1 MRNGSE
7 TVINEARLL
16 ERLQVLAGITEPERP
31 YSRVAFSELYFAGRE
46 YLRQEMESAGL
57 TVSIDAAGNLC
68 GRLDRGN
75 DGVVAT
81 GSHSDTVVSGGRYDG
96 VLGVLAGL
104 EAVQSLAE
112 SGQALTHD
120 LEIIDFLAE
129 EVSPFGVSCVGSR
142 GLTGNLDAEI
152 LSQTDARGETLED
165 AIRRAGGSPAKL
177 GNTPLR
183 TDLRAFVELHIEQ
196 GPVLLTSQR
205 AIGIVS
211 GIVGITRHRL
221 DFAGQASHA
230 GTTPMELRRDALAAA
245 AELIIAT
252 ESEAQATAGL
262 VATAGE
268 IHVHPNQTNVIPDQV
283 HVTLEIRA
291 ERAKDG
297 EAVWSAIMDAAN
309 RAAERRNVA
318 VHSQLL
324 TPGHPIRLNQ
334 EVMKILE
341 ECANQLGL
349 QPMML
354 ASGAGHD
361 SAYMAKVFPTGM
373 LFVPSQDGLS
383 HNPAEYTSDSD
394 VLAGTKVLCHSLLA
408 LASR

>member
-1 MRNGSE
+1 M
-7 TVINEARLL
+7 INEARLL
-16 ERLQVLAGITEPERP
+16 ERLEVLAGITESERP

-68 GRLDRGN
+68 GRLVRGN

-112 SGQALTHD
+112 SGQTLTHD

-152 LSQTDARGETLED
+152 LSHTDTRGETLGD
-165 AIRRAGGSPAKL
+165 AIRRAGGAPERL
-177 GNTPLR
+177 GGSPLR
-183 TDLRAFVELHIEQ
+183 ANLRAFVELHIEQ
-196 GPVLLTSQR
+196 GPVLLANQR
-205 AIGIVS
+205 TVGIVS

-221 DFAGQASHA
+221 DFAGQAAHA

-252 ESEAQATAGL
+252 ESNAQATTGL
-262 VATAGE
+262 VATVGE
-268 IHVHPNQTNVIPDQV
+268 IHVHPNQTNVIPAQV
-283 HVTLEIRA
+283 KVTLEIRA
-291 ERAKDG
+291 ERAEDG
-297 EAVWSAIMDAAN
+297 EAAWSAIMAAAN

-324 TPGHPIRLNQ
+324 TPGHPIGLDQ
-334 EVMKILE
+334 EVMEILE

-349 QPMML
+349 QPMIL

-361 SAYMAKVFPTGM
+361 SAYMAEVFPTGM

-383 HNPAEYTSDSD
+383 HNPAEFTADTD
-394 VLAGTKVLCHSLLA
+394 VLAGTKVLCHSLRA
-408 LASR
+408 LATK